1 MVERARVVDITNN
14 VAKLEIRRA
23 SACGDKCATCKGGCS
38 SDNAY
43 VEAVNS
49 IGAEKGDFVE
59 VELNTKTFLT
69 AVVLTYGL
77 PLIMLFIGIF
87 TGSTLLRN
95 FGIEVNGD
103 LAGIV
108 LGFGLMALAYLIL
121 SLNDKRYNKKGKV
134 KFEITKLL

>member
-23 SACGDKCATCKGGCS
+23 SGCGDKCSTCKGGCS
-38 SDNAY
+38 SDNTY

-87 TGSTLLRN
+87 TGSTLLRS

-108 LGFGLMALAYLIL
+108 LGFGLMALSYLIL
-121 SLNDKRYNKKGKV
+121 SLNDKRYNKNGKI